1 MHIDG
6 PAHLAIVG
14 SRRPHPIRVLIVE
27 RMSLLRGALAAAL
40 SSEDDLDVAAAV
52 GTVDEAVPV
61 SRAVQPD
68 VTVINIDLLAGA
80 AASIT
85 ERLATACPQGGT
97 VVLADAD
104 NRQAVHAAWGT
115 RVRGLI
121 GKDARPDHLADSIRR
136 VAEGERVV
144 DPALV
149 AAAVQVR
156 PDPFTPRERDVLRVM
171 ALGLPS
177 VDIAAH
183 LGIAKSTVDQYVS
196 TILRKTGARNR
207 LEAVNTAQESGW
219 LPASGRPPAN
229 RIR

>member
-85 ERLATACPQGGT
+85 ERLAP
-97 VVLADAD
+97 
-104 NRQAVHAAWGT
+104 
-115 RVRGLI
+115 
-121 GKDARPDHLADSIRR
+121 ARPPRGTPGLPHPHNR
-136 VAEGERVV
+136 
-144 DPALV
+144 PAV
-149 AAAVQVR
+149 AAAR
-156 PDPFTPRERDVLRVM
+156 GNP
-171 ALGLPS
+171 GS
-177 VDIAAH
+177 
-183 LGIAKSTVDQYVS
+183 
-196 TILRKTGARNR
+196 
-207 LEAVNTAQESGW
+207 
-219 LPASGRPPAN
+219 
-229 RIR
+229 